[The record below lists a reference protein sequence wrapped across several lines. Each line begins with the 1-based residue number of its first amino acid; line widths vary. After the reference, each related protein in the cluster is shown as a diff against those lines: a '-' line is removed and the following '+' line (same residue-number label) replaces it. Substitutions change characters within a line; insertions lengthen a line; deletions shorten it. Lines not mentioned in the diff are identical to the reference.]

1 MEWSQTA
8 MRVQMKTSVLPMW
21 NPIVSYF
28 FFATDWKFWSY
39 LLGSED
45 SQNESSS
52 SSSDDDDD
60 DNDDEVTASE
70 KQPKVIPAAKSGK
83 KYTRF

>member
-1 MEWSQTA
+1 MEWSQTV

-28 FFATDWKFWSY
+28 SFATDRKFWSY

-60 DNDDEVTASE
+60 DDDDEVTARE

-83 KYTRF
+83 KYTRY